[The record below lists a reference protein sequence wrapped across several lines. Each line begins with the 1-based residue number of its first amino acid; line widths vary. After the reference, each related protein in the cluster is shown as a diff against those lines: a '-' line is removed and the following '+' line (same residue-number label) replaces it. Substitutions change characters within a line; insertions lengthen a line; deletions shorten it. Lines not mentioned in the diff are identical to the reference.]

1 MQNRRTKSNL
11 QLLLGKVWENKLRNT
26 LLNEHQK
33 QITMNKLIQKL
44 EEEIQS
50 HGYQCINIKDVAD
63 YRTKLD
69 CMGGSYKGFL
79 MTEELNN
86 FCLFYIDTEKMEKEA
101 FAKQN
106 KLPQYRF
113 RTSESSAEYVN
124 SLPETFVE
132 RCTSGYYQ
140 ECYHNEYTEAR
151 EEANKGNILTR
162 LKNLFK

>member
-1 MQNRRTKSNL
+1 MGKQIQKYSNKRTTKN
-11 QLLLGKVWENKLRNT
+11 
-26 LLNEHQK
+26 

-50 HGYQCINIKDVAD
+50 HGYQCIKIKDVAD

-69 CMGGSYKGFL
+69 CMGGAYKGFL
-79 MTEELNN
+79 MTEELGN
-86 FCLFYIDTEKMEKEA
+86 FCLFYIDTEKMENEA
-101 FAKQN
+101 FAKQT

-132 RCTSGYYQ
+132 RCISGYYQ
-140 ECYHNEYTEAR
+140 ECYHNEYISACKKAE
-151 EEANKGNILTR
+151 KGNILTK